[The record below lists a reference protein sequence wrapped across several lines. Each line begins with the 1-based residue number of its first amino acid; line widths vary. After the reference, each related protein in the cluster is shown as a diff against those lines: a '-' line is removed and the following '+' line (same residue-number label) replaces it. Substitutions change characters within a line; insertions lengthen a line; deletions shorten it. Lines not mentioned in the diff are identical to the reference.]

1 MGLRKC
7 GAKFHGDSGP
17 EKPYLTDL
25 NQYRPETYLATGGVW
40 EKEKALGL
48 GVWQLEVQ
56 SSRVWVLETKQVGWE
71 KVLWQ
76 APATAIRMINHVI
89 YRLHVFL
96 RPMSS
101 EE

>member
-17 EKPYLTDL
+17 EKPYSTDL
-25 NQYRPETYLATGGVW
+25 NQYRPETHLATGGVW
-40 EKEKALGL
+40 EKEKLWGL
-48 GVWQLEVQ
+48 GFG
-56 SSRVWVLETKQVGWE
+56 SSRYKVPMWVLETLQVGWE

-96 RPMSS
+96 RPMSP